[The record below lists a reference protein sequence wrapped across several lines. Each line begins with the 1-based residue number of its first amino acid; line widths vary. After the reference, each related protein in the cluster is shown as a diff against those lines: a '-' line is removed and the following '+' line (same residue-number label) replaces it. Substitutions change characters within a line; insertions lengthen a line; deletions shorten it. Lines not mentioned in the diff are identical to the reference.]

1 MFVKIEYKLLIDNY
15 MTRDE
20 YNSLINKYM
29 NKFNISYISAIQ
41 YITRKQ
47 IKRFEKDYNIS
58 YEKAVLNEYYEIT
71 KNDIIENYNISSL

>member
-1 MFVKIEYKLLIDNY
+1 MLVKIQNKLLIDNY

-20 YNSLINKYM
+20 YKELIDNYM
-29 NKFNISYISAIQ
+29 NKFKISYISTIQ

-47 IKRFEKDYNIS
+47 IERFEKDYNIS

-71 KNDIIENYNISSL
+71 KNDIIENHNISSL

>member
-15 MTRDE
+15 MTKEE
-20 YNSLINKYM
+20 YNGLINQYI
-29 NKFNISYISAIQ
+29 NKFKISYISAIQ

-47 IKRFEKDYNIS
+47 IERFEKDNNIS